1 MEGKSHLR
9 FARLA
14 PFYDLGVRLCGM
26 LAGGEET
33 IREKV
38 LDLLPLKGDE
48 TVLEV
53 GCGTGTV
60 STMIARRLA
69 GRGMILGLDPSPEM
83 LSRAKDKLSGILSPA
98 LLIEGTGSRL
108 PLPDASADCI
118 VLFLTLHEMA
128 HGDRLAALREGLRV
142 LKPGGHLLIGELHR
156 PSSPLG
162 RLLLQ
167 VLLLVEEEEAS
178 DFFRRGLENILAE
191 AVGDRLER
199 IVMRVF
205 VGGLGQGILLRR
217 R

>member
-9 FARLA
+9 FAGLA
-14 PFYDLGVRLCGM
+14 PFYDLGVRLCG
-26 LAGGEET
+26 LPAGGEER
-33 IREKV
+33 IRSKV
-38 LDLLPLKGDE
+38 LDLLPLRGDE

-60 STMIARRLA
+60 AMMIARRLTER
-69 GRGMILGLDPSPEM
+69 GRILGLDPSPEM
-83 LSRAKDKLSGILSPA
+83 LARAKEKLSRILSPA

-108 PLPDASADCI
+108 PLPDASVDSL

-128 HGDRLAALREGLRV
+128 HGDRLEALREGLRV

-156 PSSPLG
+156 PSSPVG
-162 RLLLQ
+162 RLLLR

-178 DFFRRGLENILAE
+178 DFFRRGLENILNE
-191 AVGDRLER
+191 AVEGRLEH
-199 IVMRVF
+199 VVTRVF
-205 VGGLGQGILLRR
+205 AGGLGQGMLLRR